1 MTYPTHFKMKLL
13 ALLLL
18 APAGAVCAEE
28 VATHELQTVNVVA
41 KPKKLTKKT
50 KEVTGLGKIV
60 KDSEQLNRQQVLGVR
75 DLVRY
80 DPGVST
86 VEQGRGGTSGFSI
99 RGVDKNRVL
108 IAVDGIAQIQSYADT
123 TSDSGGS
130 GSINEVEIEN
140 ISAVEISKGSN
151 GAEVGSG
158 GLGGSV
164 NYTTKDV
171 GDIISGDKPWGLN
184 SKSVYSSRD
193 KRAAQTLSAAFRQNG
208 WEGLVQYTRR
218 QGHEPSIHRDA
229 GNFMQT
235 VSKQSFYE
243 NKYDLS
249 QPNTEAANLFRFE
262 DCIGAG
268 CIRHEVAPTVDA
280 GNAQLTPSTR
290 DLSNYPFSP
299 QEEAQR
305 RAMVHPKETLSANQ
319 YTGSNRIR
327 PNPMEYQT
335 DSWLTRLGYRFSP
348 NHYLGWLNENTTQ
361 HYDSRDMYHEAYYLP
376 PEETL
381 KGGDQPP
388 KTDEYVK
395 PYPHAGNNKG
405 VWYNTPAEGFAGL
418 QWAKARF
425 LEEKHRKNRNGIVYR
440 YENKEKDSW
449 ADQFELT
456 FNRQDIRLDTSTVK
470 AQCSPYP
477 NYATLADCEASADKP
492 GSSLHR
498 EDVRY
503 RETHNVVQAKW
514 QKQLRFDWSK
524 HNLQIAAGYDDFD
537 SSFNKTKFETNVYQN
552 FEITDIVEKTEI
564 NGKPYGVR
572 IYRKLDPLVLNR
584 DHCKGVDTC
593 RRDPISGS
601 NRYFALRNN
610 MSFGK
615 YLDWGVGLRY
625 DRYAFKTADVAIPSK
640 TYNNVSWNTG
650 IVVKSNRHWSLSYR
664 IGNGFRVPSFQ
675 DLYGFSVPGQERG
688 SEYKY
693 IADLKPEKSL
703 NQEIG
708 LNLKGDFGY
717 LEAAVFDSRYR
728 DLIAYANSNNKPETA
743 KLCGF
748 DPQDTTFNGCTGN
761 FNLQNADLKG
771 INLNAHLDLNGMW
784 QKMPE
789 GLSLNVAYNRIKAKK
804 LFINHKER
812 FSYVSDYPLE
822 TIQPSRYVVGL
833 NYDSPSDKWGATV
846 NWIYSKAKDP
856 SELVNKISTQR
867 TSGRYESSRSLTQA
881 RPRPWYTFDVVG
893 YYRPWKQA
901 TLRFGVY
908 NLMNYRYLTWET
920 LRQTSVNTAAQA
932 PAGSNYKRYAAPGR
946 NFILGFEMKF

>member
-229 GNFMQT
+229 GNFTQT

-249 QPNTEAANLFRFE
+249 QPNTEYGNNLFRFE
-262 DCIGAG
+262 DCTSSD
-268 CIRHEVAPTVDA
+268 CIRHTVKPTVDVVDL
-280 GNAQLTPSTR
+280 GNR
-290 DLSNYPFSP
+290 DLNNSP
-299 QEEAQR
+299 LSPDEEKQR
-305 RAMVHPKETLSANQ
+305 QAMLHPKETLSANQ

-361 HYDSRDMYHEAYYLP
+361 HYDSRDMHYAAYYRP
-376 PEETL
+376 N
-381 KGGDQPP
+381 
-388 KTDEYVK
+388 TDLYKLGK
-395 PYPHAGNNKG
+395 PLASVDGFDKNANNNKG

-449 ADQFELT
+449 ADQFELA
-456 FNRQDIRLDTSTVK
+456 FDRQNIRLDTGTVY
-470 AQCSPYP
+470 AQCSAYP
-477 NYATLADCEASADKP
+477 NYATLADCEAGADKP
-492 GSSLHR
+492 GSSLSK
-498 EDVRY
+498 ENVRY

-524 HNLQIAAGYDDFD
+524 HNLQVTAGYDDFD
-537 SSFNKTKFETNVYQN
+537 SSFNKTIFNTDVYQR
-552 FEITDIVEKTEI
+552 FEHTGKEKTEI
-564 NGKPYGVR
+564 NGKPYLVD
-572 IYRKLDPLVLNR
+572 IYRKLDPLVVSGEYCQDNN
-584 DHCKGVDTC
+584 VDTC
-593 RRDPISGS
+593 RREPISGS
-601 NRYFALRNN
+601 NRYIALRNN

-625 DRYAFKTADVAIPSK
+625 DRYAFKTADVAIRSK

-650 IVVKSNRHWSLSYR
+650 IVVKPNRHWSLSYR

-688 SEYKY
+688 SKYKY

-717 LEAAVFDSRYR
+717 LEAGIFNSRYR
-728 DLIAYANSNNKPETA
+728 DLIAYANSSNKPETA

-748 DPQDTTFNGCTGN
+748 DPQDTTFIGCTGN

-804 LFINHKER
+804 LFINHEEQ

-833 NYDSPSDKWGATV
+833 NYDSPSDKWGVTV
-846 NWIYSKAKDP
+846 NGTYSKAKDP
-856 SELVNKISTQR
+856 SELLNKISTQR

-881 RPRPWYTFDVVG
+881 RPLPWYTFDVVG